1 MPLLHCNGIDLEAEI
16 FPAPPSAS
24 ASTPASASAP
34 ALEKAT
40 SLRLDTGGVD
50 GIPILLIMGL
60 GMQLTAW
67 PAPLVDGLNGLGHAV
82 IRFDN
87 RDIGLSTKRAEWG
100 RPNLVAM
107 ALRQAIGLP
116 VHATYTLDDMAA
128 DTVGLL
134 DALGV
139 ARAHVLGVSMGGM
152 IGQLLAARYRER
164 VASFTCVMSSS
175 GARYLPGPTGK
186 ARRALLSRPRDT
198 HDHDA
203 IVDHFVQVY
212 RAIGSP
218 GYPTPEPQLRM
229 HIAHGV
235 RRAHHPLG
243 VVRQLAAIAASG
255 DRSRLLR
262 DIAAP
267 TTIVHG
273 RSDPLVPV
281 AAAHD
286 LARKIPG
293 AELRIIDGMGHDLPE
308 QLLPVLVDAVRDT
321 IARTRPGSAS
331 EAVA

>member
-1 MPLLHCNGIDLEAEI
+1 MPLYRCNGIELEAEI
-16 FPAPPSAS
+16 LA
-24 ASTPASASAP
+24 AP
-34 ALEKAT
+34 AAPAA
-40 SLRLDTGGVD
+40 LDRAGSSGPVPVAPGGASPILPGD
-50 GIPILLIMGL
+50 PLPILLIMGL

-67 PAPLVDGLNGLGHAV
+67 PAPLVEGLNALGHAV

-87 RDIGLSTKRAEWG
+87 RDVGLSTRRAEWG

-152 IGQLLAARYRER
+152 IGQLLAARHGDR

-175 GARYLPGPTGK
+175 GARYLPGPTAR
-186 ARRALLSRPRDT
+186 ARRALLSRPRDP

-203 IVDHFVQVY
+203 LVDHFVQVY

-218 GYPTPEPQLRM
+218 GYPTPEPQLRE
-229 HIAHGV
+229 HIAVGI
-235 RRAHHPLG
+235 RRAVHPLG
-243 VVRQLAAIAASG
+243 FVRQLAAIAASG

-262 DIAAP
+262 DITAP
-267 TTIVHG
+267 TTILHG
-273 RSDPLVPV
+273 RADPLVPV

-293 AELRIIDGMGHDLPE
+293 AELRIVDGMGHDLPDP
-308 QLLPVLVDAVRDT
+308 LLPTIVEAVRDT
-321 IARTRPGSAS
+321 IARAP
-331 EAVA
+331 